1 MERANKAT
9 IARVVA
15 RCEKKRRRDISK
27 EASLISGL
35 SLPLCYAAQNT
46 PSVLAA
52 RFREAWNP
60 DMYPIETPFGAT
72 RRKERDVI
80 CTLPQ
85 VPISFMV
92 EEESAAPIGKQ

>member
-1 MERANKAT
+1 MERANKAM

-60 DMYPIETPFGAT
+60 DMYPQ
-72 RRKERDVI
+72 KEI
-80 CTLPQ
+80 AASIGWPQ
-85 VPISFMV
+85 D
-92 EEESAAPIGKQ
+92 ELGR

>member
-35 SLPLCYAAQNT
+35 SVPVCYAAQNT
-46 PSVLAA
+46 PSVLTG
-52 RFREAWNP
+52 RFREPWNP
-60 DMYPIETPFGAT
+60 DMYSTKRNCGQH
-72 RRKERDVI
+72 R
-80 CTLPQ
+80 L
-85 VPISFMV
+85 
-92 EEESAAPIGKQ
+92 AAG